1 MVLFQTFVT
10 VVAGEP
16 DYSNQTHLV
25 RSYPTPTWSTGST
38 MPPVKHIWLVREAVR
53 ATLSSPMYMPPAKIE
68 AMYGFSDA
76 GFAGFNNPI
85 ERARKECK
93 ALWPTDNPNDF
104 VFISIGTGLGNL
116 ARNVMTSSIVTER
129 HAAHLVKPMM
139 EKIPVDLQTGEKEG
153 KALAIMRHLLAI
165 ARETQDA
172 HDKLSQV
179 HSKANYYR
187 LDPALG
193 LAEVDLCD
201 CFHQDKVER
210 AVNEWANGK
219 GKEPIENIT
228 EKLRTLST
236 VVALRDME
244 PPKPD
249 KGTVNMGYNPQ
260 LDKKRPSTMTEY
272 LQ

>member
-1 MVLFQTFVT
+1 MILFQTFVT

-25 RSYPTPTWSTGST
+25 RSYPTPTGSIL
-38 MPPVKHIWLVREAVR
+38 PPVKHIWLVREAVR

-68 AMYGFSDA
+68 QLYGFSDA

-93 ALWPTDNPNDF
+93 TLWPANNPNEF

-116 ARNVMTSSIVTER
+116 ARNVTTSSIVTER
-129 HAAHLVKPMM
+129 HAAPFVKPMM
-139 EKIPVDLQTGEKEG
+139 EKTSVDLRTRDKEG

-165 ARETQDA
+165 ALETHDA
-172 HDKLSQV
+172 HDKLSQL

-201 CFHQDKVER
+201 CFHQDKVEL
-210 AVNEWANGK
+210 AVNEWAKGK
-219 GKEPIENIT
+219 GKELVADIT

-236 VVALRDME
+236 VAALRDME

-249 KGTVNMGYNPQ
+249 EGTVNLGYNPQ
-260 LDKKRPSTMTEY
+260 LDKKRPSTMTDY

>member
-1 MVLFQTFVT
+1 MILFQTFVT

-25 RSYPTPTWSTGST
+25 RSYPTPAGSIL
-38 MPPVKHIWLVREAVR
+38 PPLKHIWLVREAVR
-53 ATLSSPMYMPPAKIE
+53 ATLSSPMYMSPAKIE
-68 AMYGFSDA
+68 PMYGFSDA

-85 ERARKECK
+85 DRARKECK
-93 ALWPTDNPNDF
+93 TLWPTDNPNEF
-104 VFISIGTGLGNL
+104 VFISIGTDLGNL
-116 ARNVMTSSIVTER
+116 ARNLVTSSIVTER
-129 HAAHLVKPMM
+129 HAAPLVKPMT
-139 EKIPVDLQTGEKEG
+139 EKISVDLRTREKEG

-165 ARETQDA
+165 ALETRNA
-172 HDKLSQV
+172 HDKQSQV

-201 CFHQDKVER
+201 YFHQDMVER

-219 GKEPIENIT
+219 GKEVVADIS
-228 EKLRTLST
+228 EKLRTPST
-236 VVALRDME
+236 VATLRDMD

-249 KGTVNMGYNPQ
+249 KGTVNLGYNPQ
-260 LDKKRPSTMTEY
+260 LDKKRPNTMTDY